1 MADIELHRAHD
12 LGLKGARAA
21 ADEMALHLGRRFD
34 LRGAW
39 SGDTMNFDRPGLHGT
54 LALTARDLTLRVV
67 LTGFLLK
74 AMKPVLEQ
82 AILGEL
88 DALFERHAGAPGAR
102 AAKPASGKTAKGGR
116 KKGA

>member
-1 MADIELHRAHD
+1 MADIELHRVHD
-12 LGLKGARAA
+12 LGMKGARAA
-21 ADEMALHLGRRFD
+21 ADEMAAHLGKRFD

-54 LALTARDLTLRVV
+54 LALTARDLSLKVT

-74 AMKPVLEQ
+74 AMRPVLEQ
-82 AILGEL
+82 AIVGEL
-88 DALFERHAGAPGAR
+88 DALFERHAAVTKGGAKA
-102 AAKPASGKTAKGGR
+102 ASGKTAKGGR